1 MAAQILILWTVFPI
15 VPKWSS
21 DRKHKVY
28 HRKTFGWAL
37 KNQAMST
44 YTNRN
49 WNSGNYPVNS
59 YVILWE
65 KHFFNCLA
73 NCLFYFVNIWAR
85 KKKKEK
91 KHCSSIWVC
100 FFFFEKLD
108 RAKLRAISHYE
119 IKVKK
124 AFLDF
129 GIIIKSLVLEIES
142 YYFPMF

>member
-1 MAAQILILWTVFPI
+1 MG
-15 VPKWSS
+15 KE
-21 DRKHKVY
+21 
-28 HRKTFGWAL
+28 
-37 KNQAMST
+37 
-44 YTNRN
+44 
-49 WNSGNYPVNS
+49 
-59 YVILWE
+59 E
-65 KHFFNCLA
+65 KK
-73 NCLFYFVNIWAR
+73 R
-85 KKKKEK
+85 KKTLF
-91 KHCSSIWVC
+91 INLRFF

>member
-1 MAAQILILWTVFPI
+1 MG
-15 VPKWSS
+15 KE
-21 DRKHKVY
+21 
-28 HRKTFGWAL
+28 
-37 KNQAMST
+37 
-44 YTNRN
+44 
-49 WNSGNYPVNS
+49 
-59 YVILWE
+59 E
-65 KHFFNCLA
+65 KK
-73 NCLFYFVNIWAR
+73 R
-85 KKKKEK
+85 KKTLFINL
-91 KHCSSIWVC
+91 SF

>member
-1 MAAQILILWTVFPI
+1 MG
-15 VPKWSS
+15 K
-21 DRKHKVY
+21 
-28 HRKTFGWAL
+28 
-37 KNQAMST
+37 
-44 YTNRN
+44 
-49 WNSGNYPVNS
+49 
-59 YVILWE
+59 E
-65 KHFFNCLA
+65 E
-73 NCLFYFVNIWAR
+73 
-85 KKKKEK
+85 KKKKKNTVHQFEFFF
-91 KHCSSIWVC
+91 